1 MRSPG
6 STRRFR
12 HLAVAAQLA
21 VLAGVAAAPGAAEA
35 ERRPR
40 RDRLVEAVGPARSP
54 AYVRSN
60 ELADI
65 DSATFKKARGH
76 QSARPGDGRTIHL
89 NPAREVYLWVIDQSG
104 VFHVAPYQKRPDG
117 SENIGHPMLVGGRR
131 ARMAGELHF
140 VRRKKSG
147 KDVWVLDSDSGRYI
161 KPYPD
166 VSKAQLVA
174 ARRLIARIEISSGRP
189 GGKLRPVK
197 LRTRFVEPGT
207 DKPEMKKVFA
217 LSRQVGGYVL
227 LPPKGSTRSGL
238 PARLR
243 GKSARAAW
251 QRRTRARLAPRGR

>member
-6 STRRFR
+6 TTRRFR

-21 VLAGVAAAPGAAEA
+21 AFAGVAAVPGAADA
-35 ERRPR
+35 ER

-65 DSATFKKARGH
+65 DAARFKKARGH

-89 NPAREVYLWVIDQSG
+89 DPDREVYLWAIDQSG

-131 ARMAGELHF
+131 ARMAGELHYL
-140 VRRKKSG
+140 RRKKSG

-166 VSKAQLVA
+166 VSKAQLAA
-174 ARRLIARIEISSGRP
+174 ARRLVARIEISSGRP
-189 GGKLRPVK
+189 GGRLRPVK

-207 DKPEMKKVFA
+207 DKPDMKKVFA
-217 LSRQVGGYVL
+217 LARRVGGYVL
-227 LPPKGSTRSGL
+227 LPPKGSTRRAL

-251 QRRTRARLAPRGR
+251 QRATRARLAPRGR